1 VNRQDRVKVLAESL
15 REANRKAEQERADK
29 QQVERIAAAVKV
41 KLAHIHASDDD
52 LVCPSCG
59 YKGPESDFEPD
70 TNEESDGYST
80 DDETSDTG
88 GDSDSDE
95 ELDAAGKKR
104 VVAELLRNRKRRR

>member
-1 VNRQDRVKVLAESL
+1 MIDRKALLVSAL
-15 REANRKAEQERADK
+15 REAAIRAKEEDDLKAQIARVTALVTDK
-29 QQVERIAAAVKV
+29 LKHV
-41 KLAHIHASDDD
+41 HASDDD

-80 DDETSDTG
+80 DDETSETG
-88 GDSDSDE
+88 GDDDSVE

-104 VVAELLRNRKRRR
+104 VVAELLRNHKRIR